1 MTKEERERLDMEVA
15 AGLGRMHRYLLDCAA
30 NPPECALAEGMIDE
44 KLRAAHDAID
54 SLLFENSQ

>member
-44 KLRAAHDAID
+44 ELRAAHDAID
-54 SLLFENSQ
+54 SLLLENSQ